1 VAATVTP
8 VSSAAEQQQDN
19 DDDQDHFH
27 GKPRSGDERRRSFTG
42 PATSALVFA
51 PLQI

>member
-1 VAATVTP
+1 LNAAYSPVAATATP

-27 GKPRSGDERRRSFTG
+27 GKPRSGD
-42 PATSALVFA
+42 A
-51 PLQI
+51 